1 MTFSNRSPGIALR
14 HATVIDGE
22 RILADQA
29 VKILGE
35 RIEAIIPDQEY
46 SDDREIFDVRHAFVA
61 PGFID
66 LQLNGAGGVLFN
78 DAINA
83 ETLAVLHRTNL
94 ALRHATGF
102 LPTLI
107 TTSESNMERA
117 LEVVERSRNEGVR
130 GVLGVHLE
138 GPYINP
144 ERKGIHDE
152 TAIRRPSS
160 DLVTSLIAY
169 AKKLPI
175 LLTLA
180 PECNNLQ
187 VLRLL
192 LDGGVIVSVG
202 HSNGTYEEAVAG
214 FAAGIRVA
222 THLFN
227 AMSPWTGRDP
237 GVVGAI
243 LDRPEVAAGII
254 VDGIHVHYA
263 SIRLA
268 KRLKG
273 EQLFL
278 VTDAVT
284 PTGTAMSSF
293 EFGGQTIYVEKG
305 RCVNRDGTLGG
316 SLLTMNEAVANS
328 VRYAGIPLLEAVRMA
343 TLYPARIIGLEGELG
358 RIAPGYTANL
368 AIFDENFAMRGV
380 VDHGTW
386 LPLPA

>member
-1 MTFSNRSPGIALR
+1 MTLSNRSSGIALR

-29 VKILGE
+29 VMILGD
-35 RIEAIIPDQEY
+35 RIEGIVPDQEY
-46 SDDREIFDVRHAFVA
+46 SDDRENFDVRHAFVA

-78 DAINA
+78 NAINA
-83 ETLAVLHRTNL
+83 ETLAVMQRTNL
-94 ALRHATGF
+94 RSGTTGF

-107 TTSESNMERA
+107 TTGESNMA
-117 LEVVERSRNEGVR
+117 
-130 GVLGVHLE
+130 H
-138 GPYINP
+138 
-144 ERKGIHDE
+144 
-152 TAIRRPSS
+152 
-160 DLVTSLIAY
+160 
-169 AKKLPI
+169 AKKFPV

-180 PECNNLQ
+180 PECNDWE
-187 VLRLL
+187 VVRLL
-192 LDGGVIVSVG
+192 LDGGVIVSAG

-214 FAAGIRVA
+214 FDAGIRVA

-243 LDRPEVAAGII
+243 FDRPEVSAGII

-268 KRLKG
+268 KSLKG
-273 EQLFL
+273 EGLFL

-284 PTGTAMSSF
+284 PTGTSMSSF
-293 EFGGQTIYVEKG
+293 EFGGQTVYVENG

-316 SLLTMNEAVANS
+316 TLLTMNEAVANS

-343 TLYPARIIGLEGELG
+343 TLYPARVIGREGELG
-358 RIAPGYTANL
+358 RIASGYLANL
-368 AIFDENFAMRGV
+368 AVFDQSFAMRGV

-386 LPLPA
+386 LPLPTSP

>member
-1 MTFSNRSPGIALR
+1 MNLSNRSSGIALR

-29 VKILGE
+29 VMILGD
-35 RIEAIIPDQEY
+35 RIEGIIPDQEY
-46 SDDREIFDVRHAFVA
+46 SDERENFDVRHAFVA

-66 LQLNGAGGVLFN
+66 LQLNGTGGVLFN

-83 ETLAVLHRTNL
+83 ETLAVMQRTNL
-94 ALRHATGF
+94 RSGTTGF

-117 LEVVERSRNEGVR
+117 LEVVERYRSQGAG
-130 GVLGVHLE
+130 GVLGLHLE
-138 GPYINP
+138 GAYINP
-144 ERKGIHDE
+144 NRKGIHDA
-152 TAIRRPSS
+152 TAIRQPSS
-160 DLVTSLIAY
+160 DLVNSLIAH
-169 AKKLPI
+169 ARKFPV

-180 PECNNLQ
+180 PECNDLK
-187 VLRLL
+187 VVRLL
-192 LDGGVIVSVG
+192 SDGGVIVSAG
-202 HSNGTYEEAVAG
+202 HSNGTYEETVSG

-237 GVVGAI
+237 GVVGAV

-273 EQLFL
+273 EGLFL

-284 PTGTAMSSF
+284 PTGTSMSSF
-293 EFGGQTIYVEKG
+293 EFGGQTVYVEKG

-316 SLLTMNEAVANS
+316 TLLTMNEAVANS
-328 VRYAGIPLLEAVRMA
+328 VRHAGIPLLEAVRMA
-343 TLYPARIIGLEGELG
+343 TLYPARIIGKDGDLG
-358 RIAPGYTANL
+358 RIAPGYIANL
-368 AIFDENFAMRGV
+368 AVFDQNFAIRGV

-386 LPLPA
+386 LHRQT

>member
-1 MTFSNRSPGIALR
+1 MTLSNRSPGIALR

-22 RILADQA
+22 RVLADQA
-29 VKILGE
+29 VMILGD
-35 RIEAIIPDQEY
+35 RIEGIVPDQDY
-46 SDDREIFDVRHAFVA
+46 SDDREIFDVGHAFVA

-66 LQLNGAGGVLFN
+66 LQLNGTGGVLFN
-78 DAINA
+78 DAISA
-83 ETLAVLHRTNL
+83 ETLAVMHRTNL
-94 ALRHATGF
+94 RSGTTGF

-107 TTSESNMERA
+107 TTSEANMESA
-117 LEVVERSRNEGVR
+117 LEVVERCRNEGAG

-144 ERKGIHDE
+144 DRKGIHDQ
-152 TAIRRPSS
+152 TAIRKPSS
-160 DLVTSLIAY
+160 DLVNSLIAY
-169 AKKLPI
+169 AKKFPI

-180 PECNNLQ
+180 PECNDLE
-187 VLRLL
+187 VVRLL
-192 LDGGVIVSVG
+192 LDGGVIVSAG

-214 FAAGIRVA
+214 FDAGIRVA

-263 SIRLA
+263 SIRLT

-273 EQLFL
+273 EGLFL

-284 PTGTAMSSF
+284 PTGTSMSSF
-293 EFGGQTIYVEKG
+293 EFGGQTVYVEKG
-305 RCVNRDGTLGG
+305 RCVNREGKLGG
-316 SLLTMNEAVANS
+316 TLLTMNEAVASS

-343 TLYPARIIGLEGELG
+343 TLYPARVIGREGELG
-358 RIAPGYTANL
+358 RIAPGYIANL
-368 AIFDENFAMRGV
+368 AVFDQSFAMRGV

-386 LPLPA
+386 LPLPT

>member
-1 MTFSNRSPGIALR
+1 MAFSNRSPGIALR

-22 RILADQA
+22 RILADQT
-29 VKILGE
+29 VTVLGNL
-35 RIEAIIPDQEY
+35 IEAIIPDQEY
-46 SDDREIFDVRHAFVA
+46 SDDRENFDVGHAFVA

-78 DAINA
+78 DDISA
-83 ETLAVLHRTNL
+83 ETLAVMHRTNL
-94 ALRHATGF
+94 RSGTTGF

-107 TTSESNMERA
+107 TTSEANMARA
-117 LEVVERSRNEGVR
+117 LEVVERYRNEQAG

-144 ERKGIHDE
+144 DRKGIHDQ
-152 TAIRRPSS
+152 TAIRKPSS
-160 DLVTSLIAY
+160 DFVDSLIAY
-169 AKKLPI
+169 AKKFPI

-180 PECNNLQ
+180 PECNDLE
-187 VLRLL
+187 VVRLL
-192 LDGGVIVSVG
+192 LDEGVIVSAG
-202 HSNGTYEEAVAG
+202 HSNATYEEAVAG
-214 FAAGIRVA
+214 FDAGIRVA

-243 LDRPEVAAGII
+243 LDRPGVAAGIV

-268 KRLKG
+268 KGLKG
-273 EQLFL
+273 EGLFL
-278 VTDAVT
+278 ITDAVT
-284 PTGTAMSSF
+284 PTGTSMSSF
-293 EFGGQTIYVEKG
+293 EFGGQTIYVENG

-316 SLLTMNEAVANS
+316 ALLTMNEAVANS
-328 VRYAGIPLLEAVRMA
+328 ARHAGIPLLEAVRMA
-343 TLYPARIIGLEGELG
+343 TLYPARVIGRERELG
-358 RIAPGYTANL
+358 RIAPGYIANL
-368 AIFDENFAMRGV
+368 AIFDQNFAMRAV

-386 LPLPA
+386 LSLQA

>member
-1 MTFSNRSPGIALR
+1 MTLLNRLSRIALR
-14 HATVIDGE
+14 HATVVDGE
-22 RILADQA
+22 CILADQA
-29 VKILGE
+29 VMIRGD
-35 RIEAIIPDQEY
+35 RIEGIIPDQEY
-46 SDDREIFDVRHAFVA
+46 SDDREDFDLRHAYVA

-66 LQLNGAGGVLFN
+66 LQLNGTGGVLFN

-83 ETLAVLHRTNL
+83 ETLAVMQRTNL
-94 ALRHATGF
+94 RSGTTGF

-117 LEVVERSRNEGVR
+117 LEVVERYRSQGTG

-144 ERKGIHDE
+144 NRKGIHDA

-160 DLVTSLIAY
+160 ELVNSLIAH
-169 AKKLPI
+169 AKKFPI

-180 PECNNLQ
+180 PECNDLQ
-187 VLRLL
+187 VVRLL
-192 LDGGVIVSVG
+192 SDGGVIVSAG
-202 HSNGTYEEAVAG
+202 HSNGTYEETVSG
-214 FAAGIRVA
+214 FNAGIRVA

-243 LDRPEVAAGII
+243 LDRPEVAAGIV

-273 EQLFL
+273 EGLFL

-284 PTGTAMSSF
+284 PTGTSMSSF
-293 EFGGQTIYVEKG
+293 EFGGQTVYVENG
-305 RCVNRDGTLGG
+305 RCLNREGTLGG
-316 SLLTMNEAVANS
+316 ALLTMIEAVANS
-328 VRYAGIPLLEAVRMA
+328 VRHAGIPLLEAVRMA
-343 TLYPARIIGLEGELG
+343 TLYPARIIGREGELG
-358 RIAPGYTANL
+358 RIASGYLANL
-368 AIFDENFAMRGV
+368 AVFDQNFAMRGV

>member
-1 MTFSNRSPGIALR
+1 MAFSNGSSGIALR

-22 RILADQA
+22 RILANQA
-29 VKILGE
+29 VMILGD

-46 SDDREIFDVRHAFVA
+46 SDDRAIFDVCHAFVA

-78 DAINA
+78 DAISA
-83 ETLAVLHRTNL
+83 ETLAVMQRTNL
-94 ALRHATGF
+94 RSGTTGF

-107 TTSESNMERA
+107 TTSEANMERA
-117 LEVVERSRNEGVR
+117 LEVVERYRNEGAR

-144 ERKGIHDE
+144 DRKGIHDE
-152 TAIRRPSS
+152 TAIRKPSS
-160 DLVTSLIAY
+160 DLVNSLIAY
-169 AKKLPI
+169 AKKFPI
-175 LLTLA
+175 LVTLA
-180 PECNNLQ
+180 PECNDLQ
-187 VLRLL
+187 VVRLL
-192 LDGGVIVSVG
+192 LDGGVIVSAG
-202 HSNGTYEEAVAG
+202 HSNGKYEEAVAG

-243 LDRPEVAAGII
+243 LDRPEVTAGII

-273 EQLFL
+273 EGLFL

-284 PTGTAMSSF
+284 PTGTAMSLF
-293 EFGGQTIYVEKG
+293 EFGGQTIYVENG
-305 RCVNRDGTLGG
+305 RCVNRDGTLAGA
-316 SLLTMNEAVANS
+316 LLTMNEAVANS
-328 VRYAGIPLLEAVRMA
+328 VRHAGIPLLEAVRMA
-343 TLYPARIIGLEGELG
+343 TLYPARVIGREGELG
-358 RIAPGYTANL
+358 RIAPGYLANL
-368 AIFDENFAMRGV
+368 AVFDQNFAMRAV
-380 VDHGTW
+380 VDQGTW
-386 LPLPA
+386 LPLHT

>member
-1 MTFSNRSPGIALR
+1 MTLLNRLSRIALR
-14 HATVIDGE
+14 HATVVDGE
-22 RILADQA
+22 CILADQA
-29 VKILGE
+29 VMIRGD
-35 RIEAIIPDQEY
+35 RIEGIIPDQEY
-46 SDDREIFDVRHAFVA
+46 SDDREDFDLRHAYVA

-66 LQLNGAGGVLFN
+66 LQLNGTGGVLFN

-83 ETLAVLHRTNL
+83 ETLAVMQRTNL
-94 ALRHATGF
+94 RSGTTGF

-117 LEVVERSRNEGVR
+117 LEVVERYRSQGTG

-144 ERKGIHDE
+144 NRKGIHDA

-160 DLVTSLIAY
+160 ELVNSLIAH
-169 AKKLPI
+169 AKKFPI

-180 PECNNLQ
+180 PECNDLQ
-187 VLRLL
+187 VVRLL
-192 LDGGVIVSVG
+192 SDGGVIVSAG
-202 HSNGTYEEAVAG
+202 HSNGTYEETVSG
-214 FAAGIRVA
+214 FNAGIRVA

-243 LDRPEVAAGII
+243 LDRPEVAAGIV

-273 EQLFL
+273 EGLFL

-284 PTGTAMSSF
+284 PTGTSMSSF
-293 EFGGQTIYVEKG
+293 EFGGQTVYVDNG
-305 RCVNRDGTLGG
+305 RCLNREGTLGG
-316 SLLTMNEAVANS
+316 ALLTMIEAVANS
-328 VRYAGIPLLEAVRMA
+328 VRHAGIPLLEAVRMA
-343 TLYPARIIGLEGELG
+343 TLYPARIIGREGELG
-358 RIAPGYTANL
+358 RIASGYLANL
-368 AIFDENFAMRGV
+368 AVFDQNFAMRGV

>member
-1 MTFSNRSPGIALR
+1 MTLSNRSPGIALR

-22 RILADQA
+22 RVLADQA
-29 VKILGE
+29 VMILGD
-35 RIEAIIPDQEY
+35 RIEGIVPDQDY
-46 SDDREIFDVRHAFVA
+46 SDDREIFDVGHAFVA

-66 LQLNGAGGVLFN
+66 LQLNGTGGVLFN
-78 DAINA
+78 DAISA
-83 ETLAVLHRTNL
+83 ETLAVMHRTNL
-94 ALRHATGF
+94 RSGTTGF

-107 TTSESNMERA
+107 TTSEAHMERA
-117 LEVVERSRNEGVR
+117 LEVVERYRNEGAG

-144 ERKGIHDE
+144 DRKGIHDQ
-152 TAIRRPSS
+152 TAIRKPSS
-160 DLVTSLIAY
+160 DLVNSLIAY
-169 AKKLPI
+169 AKKFPV

-180 PECNNLQ
+180 PECNDLE
-187 VLRLL
+187 VVRLL
-192 LDGGVIVSVG
+192 LDGGVIVSAG

-214 FAAGIRVA
+214 FDAGIRVA

-263 SIRLA
+263 SIRLT

-273 EQLFL
+273 EGLFL

-284 PTGTAMSSF
+284 PTGTSMSSF
-293 EFGGQTIYVEKG
+293 EFGGQTVYVEKG
-305 RCVNRDGTLGG
+305 RCVNRDGKLGG
-316 SLLTMNEAVANS
+316 TLLTMNEAVANS

-343 TLYPARIIGLEGELG
+343 TLYPARVIGREGELG
-358 RIAPGYTANL
+358 RIAPGYIANL
-368 AIFDENFAMRGV
+368 AVFDQSFAMRGV

-386 LPLPA
+386 LPLPT

>member
-1 MTFSNRSPGIALR
+1 MTSLNQSSGVALR
-14 HATVIDGE
+14 HATVIDGD
-22 RILADQA
+22 RILPDQA
-29 VKILGE
+29 VLIFGD
-35 RIEAIIPDQEY
+35 RIEAIIPDQEF
-46 SDDREIFDVRHAFVA
+46 SRDREIVDVHHAFVS

-78 DAINA
+78 DSISA
-83 ETLAVLHRTNL
+83 ETLAVMQRTNL
-94 ALRHATGF
+94 LSGTTGF

-107 TTSESNMERA
+107 TTSEANMQRA
-117 LEVVERSRNEGVR
+117 LEVVELYRNQGAG
-130 GVLGVHLE
+130 GVLGIHLE

-144 ERKGIHDE
+144 ERKGIHDG
-152 TAIRRPSS
+152 TAIRKPSS
-160 DLVTSLIAY
+160 DLVNSLIAC
-169 AKKLPI
+169 AQKFPV

-180 PECNNLQ
+180 PECNDLK
-187 VLRLL
+187 VVRTL
-192 LDGGVIVSVG
+192 LDGGVIVSAG

-243 LDRPEVAAGII
+243 LDRPEVAAGIV

-273 EQLFL
+273 EGLFL

-284 PTGTAMSSF
+284 PTGTSMNSF
-293 EFGGQTIYVEKG
+293 EFGGQTIYVENG
-305 RCVNRDGTLGG
+305 RCVSRDGTLGG
-316 SLLTMNEAVANS
+316 ALLTMNEAVANS
-328 VRYAGIPLLEAVRMA
+328 VRHAGIPLLEAVRMA
-343 TLYPARIIGLEGELG
+343 TLYPARIIGREGELG
-358 RIAPGYTANL
+358 RIASGYIANL
-368 AIFDENFAMRGV
+368 AIFDQSFAMRGV
-380 VDHGTW
+380 VDCGRW
-386 LPLPA
+386 LPLRA